1 MSAWYTLY
9 RQQPEKASR
18 ASTAGYGFVFT
29 AGWDPFPL
37 ALLLLLFSGCENV
50 YYGNGSLTL

>member
-1 MSAWYTLY
+1 MSTWYPLH
-9 RQQPEKASR
+9 RQRPEKASS
-18 ASTAGYGFVFT
+18 AGTAGYGFVFT
-29 AGWDPFPL
+29 AGWDSSPL